1 MARPVAAAKK
11 PKRCTE
17 CGAELRLG
25 PAPCPLCGAEQQPK
39 PTRVPVKSVDPDDY
53 QSSVRDLREQLKKL
67 RDEGAEAV

>member
-1 MARPVAAAKK
+1 MAARKRPKTCA
-11 PKRCTE
+11 E

-25 PAPCPLCGAEQQPK
+25 PAPCPLCGADRDVA

-53 QSSVRDLREQLKKL
+53 QSSVRELREQLKKL